1 MVTNTFDIIHYPDT
15 GCELS
20 PSCLGCPREMC
31 IYDEPVVKV
40 SMIKRQ
46 VREIRIRDLSLQ
58 GWEVRIIADHMR
70 VSERTV
76 QRALEER

>member
-20 PSCLGCPREMC
+20 PSCLNCHRGMC

-40 SMIKRQ
+40 SMIQRQ
-46 VREIRIRDLSLQ
+46 ERERRIMGLRLQ
-58 GWEVRIIADHMR
+58 GWGRHAIADHMR
-70 VSERTV
+70 GSERTV